1 MGKGNY
7 GVIRVSNGVENA
19 FYVAANILHVTDLK
33 KDDVKSERA
42 GYDIY
47 TTDSDPTSYVCDLG
61 NRLEVNEEDRS
72 LNIWYDNPE
81 LEQVQSDLEKIRL
94 DRDGYIERCKEYE
107 QQILNLEQEIIELKA
122 KLYDCICK

>member
-19 FYVAANILHVTDLK
+19 FYVAANILHVIDLK
-33 KDDVKSERA
+33 KDKVKSERA

-81 LEQVQSDLEKIRL
+81 LEQAQSDLEKIKL
-94 DRDGYIERCKEYE
+94 DRDGYIKRCKEYE
-107 QQILNLEQEIIELKA
+107 QQILNLEQEIIKLKA

>member
-1 MGKGNY
+1 MGMGNF
-7 GVIRVSNGVENA
+7 GIIRVINGVENA

-61 NRLEVNEEDRS
+61 NRLEVNEENRS

-81 LEQVQSDLEKIRL
+81 LEQIKSDLHKIRL
-94 DRDGYIERCKEYE
+94 NRDEYIERCKEYE

>member
-7 GVIRVSNGVENA
+7 GVIRVTNGVEGA
-19 FYVAANILHVTDLK
+19 FCVAANILHVIDLK
-33 KDDVKSERA
+33 KDKVKSERA

-81 LEQVQSDLEKIRL
+81 LEQAQSDLEIIEL

-107 QQILNLEQEIIELKA
+107 QQVLNLEQEIIILKA
-122 KLYDCICK
+122 KLYDYICK

>member
-61 NRLEVNEEDRS
+61 NRLEVNEENRS

-81 LEQVQSDLEKIRL
+81 LEQIKSDLHKIRL
-94 DRDGYIERCKEYE
+94 NRDEYIERCKEYE